1 MCCPVQDIRASA
13 LATGLV
19 SLNHASEFF
28 DNDEELI
35 SCMQSCIG
43 RSVPNRSQLSEPC
56 NNEMVEL
63 LKRAVEKHGVEAH
76 SPKDHPGLNDAYKKG
91 YLQAIFTNDSLGRT
105 LYAFPTALHH
115 R

>member
-1 MCCPVQDIRASA
+1 VSKSLHLQRPWQLELENRDASW
-13 LATGLV
+13 L
-19 SLNHASEFF
+19 
-28 DNDEELI
+28 
-35 SCMQSCIG
+35 
-43 RSVPNRSQLSEPC
+43 
-56 NNEMVEL
+56 VEL

-76 SPKDHPGLNDAYKKG
+76 NPKDHPGLNDAYKKG